1 MANALAY
8 LDLGQENFIGID
20 SSEDPTAFVGLLE
33 KKMSFSL
40 GSTPATNGHNVQTV
54 YNDRRKTL
62 FGSVLHSP
70 AAQWFDSLISI
81 FLNLTS
87 RIMNCNIFW
96 QFYLKTMSFCL
107 ILPVML
113 EKSRK
118 KSMSNWKNTLNYG
131 SNDVPKFLCITEID
145 WKSTWLNCNGQELFA
160 IWEVM

>member
-70 AAQWFDSLISI
+70 AAQWFDSFEAALPWNAIKTQLIAQFADGKMQYWFRI
-81 FLNLTS
+81 EAGNLKDSPTK
-87 RIMNCNIFW
+87 I
-96 QFYLKTMSFCL
+96 KTVTYREVKQL
-107 ILPVML
+107 TRDGQRLPTLTQMRKNRVKSSEL
-113 EKSRK
+113 ESVEI
-118 KSMSNWKNTLNYG
+118 TLYA
-131 SNDVPKFLCITEID
+131 T
-145 WKSTWLNCNGQELFA
+145 
-160 IWEVM
+160 